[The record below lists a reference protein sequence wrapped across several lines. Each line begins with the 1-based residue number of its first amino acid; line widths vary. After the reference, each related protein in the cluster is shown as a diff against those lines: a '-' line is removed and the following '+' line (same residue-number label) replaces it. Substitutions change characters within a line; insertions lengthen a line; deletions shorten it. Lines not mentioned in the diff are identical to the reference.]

1 MKDQRHTLRRLFAWK
16 KKRRDRNKP
25 DTKRL
30 CLEMTEPLEREGGGL
45 VVKGVSKRVIVVKSP
60 DPKIFEQAIFIIRED
75 FAGQTGVSD
84 KDVLREARRAA
95 NNYLGGGRR
104 FTGRMMATIRAPLYA
119 AAGAAATGLAW
130 IAVQLVHF

>member
-1 MKDQRHTLRRLFAWK
+1 MRQRQYTLRRLFAWK
-16 KKRRDRNKP
+16 KKRSDRNKQEAN
-25 DTKRL
+25 RL
-30 CLEMTEPLEREGGGL
+30 SLEMTEPLEREGGGL

-75 FAGQTGVSD
+75 FAGQAGVSD

-95 NNYLGGGRR
+95 DNYLRGGRR
-104 FTGRMMATIRAPLYA
+104 FTGRVMGPIRAPLYA